1 MSRKSYSHLITLS
14 SFEDRF
20 NYLRLDG
27 SIGSETFGSR
37 RFINQDF
44 YRGKLWR
51 EFRNH
56 IIVRDNGLDLAH
68 KDHPIGPRETIYIH
82 HINPLTLEEFM
93 DDFDK
98 ALDEDNV
105 VSTSFLTHQA
115 IHYGSGEYLKSLDFT
130 ERSPNDTCPWRH

>member
-1 MSRKSYSHLITLS
+1 MSRKSYSRLITLS

-27 SIGSETFGSR
+27 SIGSETFGSH

-51 EFRNH
+51 DFRNH

>member
-27 SIGSETFGSR
+27 SIGSETFGSH

-51 EFRNH
+51 DFRNH

-115 IHYGSGEYLKSLDFT
+115 IHYGSGEYLKSLDFI

>member
-27 SIGSETFGSR
+27 SIGSETFGSH
-37 RFINQDF
+37 RFVNQDF

-51 EFRNH
+51 DFRNH